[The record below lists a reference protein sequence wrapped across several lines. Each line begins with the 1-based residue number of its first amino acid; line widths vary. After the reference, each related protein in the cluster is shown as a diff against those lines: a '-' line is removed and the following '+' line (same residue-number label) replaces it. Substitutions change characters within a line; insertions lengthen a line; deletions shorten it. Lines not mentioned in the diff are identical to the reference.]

1 MLSPFAPTVLT
12 LDTVCVIVNTLR
24 SRKEQTNMSKVTSI
38 RKDIETQVE
47 RIREKLKDR
56 VYSKVA
62 EATGLHV
69 NTVRNMANNSG
80 QKFSL
85 LTIEKLEKYFQS
97 EKK

>member
-1 MLSPFAPTVLT
+1 
-12 LDTVCVIVNTLR
+12 
-24 SRKEQTNMSKVTSI
+24 MSKVTSI
-38 RKDIETQVE
+38 RNDIETQVE

-69 NTVRNMANNSG
+69 NTVRNMAHNNG